1 MKKRGI
7 VVVFCSLLGG
17 CAGGE
22 IVHLANSA
30 NQQVQCGPFS
40 AKAPVAQYF
49 EERFG
54 APGAAAQLGD
64 DAETKLRMCIEDYQ
78 RQGYE
83 PERLVKPTAVA
94 AELAKPIYEAAAA
107 ADQGDYATVFRN
119 MRALAARGDTRAQT
133 VLGKA
138 YHDGLGVPQNYVQ
151 AHKWYNLA
159 AATSATSG
167 SEKELRD
174 IAFAER
180 EALAALMSR
189 EQIAEAQNLAR
200 EWKPSLAR

>member
-64 DAETKLRMCIEDYQ
+64 DAEPNFACASRI
-78 RQGYE
+78 
-83 PERLVKPTAVA
+83 
-94 AELAKPIYEAAAA
+94 I
-107 ADQGDYATVFRN
+107 
-119 MRALAARGDTRAQT
+119 RGR
-133 VLGKA
+133 VMSL
-138 YHDGLGVPQNYVQ
+138 
-151 AHKWYNLA
+151 
-159 AATSATSG
+159 SAS
-167 SEKELRD
+167 
-174 IAFAER
+174 
-180 EALAALMSR
+180 
-189 EQIAEAQNLAR
+189 
-200 EWKPSLAR
+200 